1 MFHTNIVKLK
11 QGKLIF
17 HAIIVAAIFTVISLI
32 FNDLLSIIF
41 NRRFHINLVF
51 VPILG
56 LVWMYFASKNKRYVK
71 Q

>member
-1 MFHTNIVKLK
+1 MNHFNIENIK

-17 HAIIVAAIFTVISLI
+17 HAIIVAAILTVISLI

-41 NRRFHINLVF
+41 NHRFHINLVF